1 MGARLCW
8 LLVQAVICY
17 YIYYAPEYL
26 SAAAVD
32 TTCTLH
38 QVPEDTRL
46 GKSSSLPQHKVYPV
60 HLPVKLMQAVAL
72 EKPVKQHLIRH
83 LYQVQPTGQP
93 KKLIARPGAGVARTK
108 HLQQWEGGFVQMQPI
123 AALFSVSVN
132 ALHCKR

>member
-8 LLVQAVICY
+8 LLVQAVIC

-32 TTCTLH
+32 TTRTLH

-46 GKSSSLPQHKVYPV
+46 GKTPSLPQHQVYPV
-60 HLPVKLMQAVAL
+60 HLPVKLTQAVAL

-93 KKLIARPGAGVARTK
+93 KKLTAGPGVGVARTK
-108 HLQQWEGGFVQMQPI
+108 HLQRWEGGFVQGGFGPI
-123 AALFSVSVN
+123 AA
-132 ALHCKR
+132 